1 MAVGKG
7 DESKN
12 FLSRW
17 SERKRQAGEAAREE
31 SREAEAGE
39 ERAAKSG
46 EEAELEVEAVDP
58 ATLPDIDS
66 LAAGSDFTVFMRA
79 GVPEALKQRA
89 LRRLWQVDPAFNVI
103 CPLDDYNLDYT
114 DAATVVP
121 NLKTLYQVG
130 RGMVLPSEKL
140 EKAEGGGDAAALP
153 SGAGESA
160 PASIPSP
167 DTAAAPEQPE
177 EPKQEAVEAPPA
189 SEAGAAESVPTE
201 LSWAES
207 TGADPNRPPAAA
219 APGRED
225 SARSARRRRWGD
237 VDG

>member
-1 MAVGKG
+1 MAAGKG

-17 SERKRQAGEAAREE
+17 SERKRQAAEATREE
-31 SREAEAGE
+31 HPEAEAGE
-39 ERAAKSG
+39 ARAAKSG
-46 EEAELEVEAVDP
+46 EEAEREVEAVDP

-66 LAAGSDFTVFMRA
+66 LTAGSDFTVFMRA

-130 RGMVLPSEKL
+130 RGMVLPS
-140 EKAEGGGDAAALP
+140 AEPETPQGGDDAAVLP
-153 SGAGESA
+153 SAAGEST
-160 PASIPSP
+160 PASLPPP
-167 DTAAAPEQPE
+167 DAVAAAERTQ
-177 EPKQEAVEAPPA
+177 EPKREAVEAPPA
-189 SEAGAAESVPTE
+189 SEADAAESAP
-201 LSWAES
+201 
-207 TGADPNRPPAAA
+207 ADPNRQSSASTPRRPDA
-219 APGRED
+219 
-225 SARSARRRRWGD
+225 ARSARGRRWGD